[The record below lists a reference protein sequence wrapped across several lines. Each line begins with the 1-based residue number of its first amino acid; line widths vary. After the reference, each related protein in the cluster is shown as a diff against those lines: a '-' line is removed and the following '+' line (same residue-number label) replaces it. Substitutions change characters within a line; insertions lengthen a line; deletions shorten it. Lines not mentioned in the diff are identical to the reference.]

1 MGTLTSFLQG
11 EFERLCPSDWVCRRE
26 VRLLPPSLERALGY
40 SPRSDILLEHRA
52 GHERLWVEFEVS
64 RADPVAN
71 HAKFAT
77 AHMFLPQATT
87 DAFVAMVSPHV
98 DRGRR
103 NLAAN
108 MVAVMRQIGMNAFQT
123 VLLPGSTAAEIQ
135 RMNHL
140 SLDGLAREPLPVGP
154 EMERLFAVV
163 RPVARVQGRRIH
175 LAGELTDVLLNVRRW
190 NEEMETQA
198 GARLWGRR
206 TVTYFV
212 FDPVSGEFAPSKYC
226 AYIPIDITAARSR
239 PASQPP
245 GRPVMSM
252 DVYGSLESSEAC
264 FDGSYA
270 RNHLEQRL
278 AMVPKTP
285 SEADGIAA
293 TFAEWLCRHD
303 RSIGVHPTGPVFL
316 LPPAWFR

>member
-1 MGTLTSFLQG
+1 M
-11 EFERLCPSDWVCRRE
+11 
-26 VRLLPPSLERALGY
+26 
-40 SPRSDILLEHRA
+40 
-52 GHERLWVEFEVS
+52 
-64 RADPVAN
+64 
-71 HAKFAT
+71 
-77 AHMFLPQATT
+77 
-87 DAFVAMVSPHV
+87 

-140 SLDGLAREPLPVGP
+140 SLDGLARELLPVGP

-163 RPVARVQGRRIH
+163 RPVALVEGRRIH

-226 AYIPIDITAARSR
+226 AYIPIEGKSVRSL
-239 PASQPP
+239 PGPGFP
-245 GRPVMSM
+245 GRPVMTM
-252 DVYGSLESSEAC
+252 DVYASLEPSEAC

-270 RNHLEQRL
+270 RNHLEHRL
-278 AMVPKTP
+278 AMVPKAP

-293 TFAEWLCRHD
+293 AFAEWLRCHD
-303 RSIGVHPTGPVFL
+303 RSIVVHPTGPVFL